1 MYEFE
6 LKLYAVLTLPSNVQI
21 IFSALQQ
28 ENASQH
34 PDIVTEV
41 ADSLM
46 TLEHYESALKY
57 YMMLEGD
64 DVKNKVKK

>member
-1 MYEFE
+1 MNF
-6 LKLYAVLTLPSNVQI
+6 KSYAILTLSSNVQI
-21 IFSALQQ
+21 IFSAVQY

-46 TLEHYESALKY
+46 TLGHYASALKY
-57 YMMLEGD
+57 YRMLEGD
-64 DVKNKVKK
+64 DNKNKVKK

>member
-1 MYEFE
+1 M
-6 LKLYAVLTLPSNVQI
+6 QI

-46 TLEHYESALKY
+46 TVEHYESALKY